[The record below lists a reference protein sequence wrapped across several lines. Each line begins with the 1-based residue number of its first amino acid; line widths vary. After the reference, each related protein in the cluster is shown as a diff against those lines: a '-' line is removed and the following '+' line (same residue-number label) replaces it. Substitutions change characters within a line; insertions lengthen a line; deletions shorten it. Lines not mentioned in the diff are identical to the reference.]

1 MAVQVKQSAED
12 KQRDRVRAQ
21 LRYPK
26 GAVER
31 GEDGTR
37 SYLKPP
43 HATLSNLEII
53 IGQDPAFYP
62 FLGYNEFTSQ
72 VTWNGQPLTDAT
84 ETAINLQVQALYDLH
99 MSTERVRE
107 MVAYIAAQHPY
118 HPVREWLRGLTWD
131 GVPRLDS
138 MLHVYADAADS
149 KLHAAMGRRF
159 MLGAVARI
167 MRPGCQLDTTLI
179 LVGAQGVRKSS
190 LFRALV
196 EDPTWFSDTTID
208 LRTKDVYQQLQ
219 GVWLYEV
226 AELAALRGR
235 DAESTKAFLTSRCD
249 RYRPPYGRNVVRWDR
264 QVAFVG
270 TTNEAEFL
278 DDKTGA
284 RRFWPVKVGAPDVEA
299 ITRDRAQL
307 WAEAVE
313 AFDAG
318 DPWWLLPDEEAALVE
333 SQQTYQ
339 RADSWAD
346 MIAEWMAANGRQ
358 GATVRDLLTNA
369 LGLEASH
376 HTHAAAMR
384 VGSILAG
391 SGYVKRRGHPDSS
404 GHRPWL
410 WVDASSTVEPSEM

>member
-1 MAVQVKQSAED
+1 MAVQLNQDEKLRE
-12 KQRDRVRAQ
+12 RVRAQ

-31 GEDGTR
+31 GDDGTR
-37 SYLKPP
+37 TYLKPP
-43 HATLSNLEII
+43 HATLANLEVI

-62 FLGYNEFTSQ
+62 FLGLNEFTSQ
-72 VTWNGQPLTDAT
+72 ITWNGQPLTDAT

-99 MSTERVRE
+99 VSTERCRE
-107 MVAYIAAQHPY
+107 MIAYVANQHPY
-118 HPVREWLRGLTWD
+118 HPVRDWLNHLVWD
-131 GVPRLDS
+131 GVPRLDT
-138 MLHVYADAADS
+138 MLHVYADAADTQ
-149 KLHAAMGRRF
+149 LHAAMGRKF
-159 MLGAVARI
+159 MTGAVARI
-167 MRPGCQLDTTLI
+167 YRPGCQLDTTLI
-179 LVGAQGVRKSS
+179 LVGSQGVKKSS

-278 DDKTGA
+278 DDSTGA
-284 RRFWPVKVGAPDVEA
+284 RRFWPVRVGAPDVA
-299 ITRDRAQL
+299 SIARDRAQL

-313 AFDAG
+313 AYKAG
-318 DPWWLLPDEEAALVE
+318 AEWWLTPEQDEELTD

-339 RADSWAD
+339 RADSWGDIIGEYLAR
-346 MIAEWMAANGRQ
+346 EGQ
-358 GATVRDLLTNA
+358 SATVRDIMASA
-369 LGLEASH
+369 LQLNP
-376 HTHAAAMR
+376 THQSKGAAMR
-384 VGSILAG
+384 VASIL
-391 SGYVKRRGHPDSS
+391 SGLGYSKRRVTEGGQQVMRWSKS
-404 GHRPWL
+404 
-410 WVDASSTVEPSEM
+410 

>member
-1 MAVQVKQSAED
+1 MAVQLNQDEKLRE
-12 KQRDRVRAQ
+12 RVRAQ

-31 GEDGTR
+31 GDDGTR
-37 SYLKPP
+37 TYLKPP
-43 HATLSNLEII
+43 HATLANLEVI

-62 FLGYNEFTSQ
+62 FLGLNEFTSQ
-72 VTWNGQPLTDAT
+72 ITWNGQPLTDAT
-84 ETAINLQVQALYDLH
+84 ETAINLQVQTLYDLH
-99 MSTERVRE
+99 VSTERCRE
-107 MVAYIAAQHPY
+107 MIAYVANQHPY
-118 HPVREWLRGLTWD
+118 HPVRDWLNHLVWD
-131 GVPRLDS
+131 GVPRLDT
-138 MLHVYADAADS
+138 MLHMYADAADTQ
-149 KLHAAMGRRF
+149 LHAAMGRKF
-159 MLGAVARI
+159 MTGAVARI
-167 MRPGCQLDTTLI
+167 YRPGCQLDTTLI
-179 LVGAQGVRKSS
+179 LVGSQGVKKSS

-278 DDKTGA
+278 DDSTGA
-284 RRFWPVKVGAPDVEA
+284 RRFWPVRVGAPDVA
-299 ITRDRAQL
+299 SIARDRAQL

-313 AFDAG
+313 AYKAG
-318 DPWWLLPDEEAALVE
+318 AEWWLTPEQDEELTD

-339 RADSWAD
+339 RADSWGD
-346 MIAEWMAANGRQ
+346 IISEWLAREGQ
-358 GATVRDLLTNA
+358 SATVRDIMASA
-369 LGLEASH
+369 LQLEP
-376 HTHAAAMR
+376 THQSKGAAMR
-384 VGSILAG
+384 VASIL
-391 SGYVKRRGHPDSS
+391 SGLGYSKRRVMES
-404 GHRPWL
+404 GQQVMRW
-410 WVDASSTVEPSEM
+410 SKS

>member
-1 MAVQVKQSAED
+1 MAVQLNQDEKLRE
-12 KQRDRVRAQ
+12 RVRAQ

-31 GEDGTR
+31 GDDGTR
-37 SYLKPP
+37 TYLKPP
-43 HATLSNLEII
+43 HATLANLEVI

-62 FLGYNEFTSQ
+62 FLGLNEFTSQ
-72 VTWNGQPLTDAT
+72 ITWNGQPLTDAT

-99 MSTERVRE
+99 VSTERCRE
-107 MVAYIAAQHPY
+107 MIAYVANQHPY
-118 HPVREWLRGLTWD
+118 HPVRDWLNHLVWD
-131 GVPRLDS
+131 GVPRLDT
-138 MLHVYADAADS
+138 MLHVYADAADTQ
-149 KLHAAMGRRF
+149 LHAAMGRKF
-159 MLGAVARI
+159 MTGAVARI
-167 MRPGCQLDTTLI
+167 YRPGCQLDTTLI
-179 LVGAQGVRKSS
+179 LVGSQGVKKSS

-278 DDKTGA
+278 DDSTGA
-284 RRFWPVKVGAPDVEA
+284 RRFWPVRVGAPDVA
-299 ITRDRAQL
+299 SIARDRAQL

-313 AFDAG
+313 AYKAG
-318 DPWWLLPDEEAALVE
+318 EQWWLTPEQDEELTD

-339 RADSWAD
+339 RADSWGD
-346 MIAEWMAANGRQ
+346 IISEWLAREGQ
-358 GATVRDLLTNA
+358 HGATVRDIMASA
-369 LGLEASH
+369 LQLEP
-376 HTHAAAMR
+376 THQSKGAAMR
-384 VGSILAG
+384 VASIL
-391 SGYVKRRGHPDSS
+391 SGLGYSKRRVMES
-404 GHRPWL
+404 GQQVMRW
-410 WVDASSTVEPSEM
+410 SKS

>member
-1 MAVQVKQSAED
+1 MAVQQLNQDEKLRE
-12 KQRDRVRAQ
+12 RVRAQ

-31 GEDGTR
+31 GDDGTR
-37 SYLKPP
+37 TYLKPP
-43 HATLSNLEII
+43 HATLANLEVI

-62 FLGYNEFTSQ
+62 FLGLNEFTSQ
-72 VTWNGQPLTDAT
+72 ITWNGQPLTDAI

-99 MSTERVRE
+99 VSTERCRE
-107 MVAYIAAQHPY
+107 MIAYVANQHPY
-118 HPVREWLRGLTWD
+118 HPVRDWLNHLVWD
-131 GVPRLDS
+131 GVPRLDT
-138 MLHVYADAADS
+138 MLHVYADAADTQ
-149 KLHAAMGRRF
+149 LHAAMGRKF
-159 MLGAVARI
+159 MVGAVARI
-167 MRPGCQLDTTLI
+167 YRPGCQLDTTLI
-179 LVGAQGVRKSS
+179 LVGSQGVKKSS

-278 DDKTGA
+278 DDSTGA
-284 RRFWPVKVGAPDVEA
+284 RRFWPVRVGAPDVA
-299 ITRDRAQL
+299 SIARDRAQL

-313 AFDAG
+313 AYKAG
-318 DPWWLLPDEEAALVE
+318 EQWWLTPEQDEELTD

-339 RADSWAD
+339 RADSWGDIIGEYLAREGQ
-346 MIAEWMAANGRQ
+346 A
-358 GATVRDLLTNA
+358 ATVRDIM
-369 LGLEASH
+369 
-376 HTHAAAMR
+376 THALQLEPTHQSKGAAMR
-384 VGSILAG
+384 VASIL
-391 SGYVKRRGHPDSS
+391 SGLGYSKRRVMES
-404 GHRPWL
+404 GQQVMRW
-410 WVDASSTVEPSEM
+410 SKS

>member
-1 MAVQVKQSAED
+1 MAVSVNADER
-12 KQRDRVRAQ
+12 QRERVRSQ

-31 GEDGTR
+31 AEDGTR
-37 SYLKPP
+37 VYLKPP

-62 FLGYNEFTSQ
+62 FLGLNEFTAQ
-72 VTWNGQPLTDAT
+72 ITWNGQPLTDAV

-99 MSTERVRE
+99 VSTERCRE
-107 MVAYIAAQHPY
+107 MIAYIAAQHPY
-118 HPVREWLRGLTWD
+118 HPVRDWLDSLLWD
-131 GVPRLDS
+131 GIPRLDY
-138 MLHVYADAADS
+138 MLNMYADAPDTP
-149 KLHAAMGRRF
+149 LHSAMGRKF
-159 MLGAVARI
+159 MIGAVARVYK
-167 MRPGCQLDTTLI
+167 PGCQLDTTLI
-179 LVGAQGVRKSS
+179 LVGPQGVKKSS

-264 QVAFVG
+264 QCAFVG

-278 DDKTGA
+278 DDSTGA
-284 RRFWPVKVGAPDVEA
+284 RRFWPVRVGTPDVA
-299 ITRDRAQL
+299 SITRDRAQL

-313 AFDAG
+313 LFKAG
-318 DPWWLLPDEEAALVE
+318 AEWWLSPEQDEQLND

-346 MIAEWMAANGRQ
+346 IIAEWFAREGANGV
-358 GATVRDLLTNA
+358 TVRDIMTHA
-369 LGLEASH
+369 LALEP
-376 HTHAAAMR
+376 THQSKAAAMR
-384 VGSILAG
+384 VASIL
-391 SGYVKRRGHPDSS
+391 SGLGLNKRRMMDEGQQVMRW
-404 GHRPWL
+404 GKW
-410 WVDASSTVEPSEM
+410 